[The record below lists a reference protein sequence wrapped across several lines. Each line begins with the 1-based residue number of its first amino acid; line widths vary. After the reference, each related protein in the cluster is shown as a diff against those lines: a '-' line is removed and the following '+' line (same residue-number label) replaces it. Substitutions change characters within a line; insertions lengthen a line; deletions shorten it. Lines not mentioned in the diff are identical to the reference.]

1 MVFKLDNKE
10 KINSQDPQIKLDI
23 INLFSFVSDHIPR
36 SIDNFNR
43 GHFSTSLR
51 ELYILYL
58 STHAA
63 DHSRSQY
70 YDIIK
75 SCSLLSVKMCSRNT
89 YTPKKTKTNSNNNK
103 SNQNKQTEKADLKK
117 IVKRKK
123 NWYIN
128 VLLRIMKKKI
138 PKMKVVIKLGR
149 LKWRVGHQ
157 NVKYKTGIRL
167 KKKQL

>member
-10 KINSQDPQIKLDI
+10 KINSQDPEIKLDI

-75 SCSLLSVKMCSRNT
+75 SCSLLSVKMCSTIT
-89 YTPKKTKTNSNNNK
+89 YTPKKTKTTNQTNK
-103 SNQNKQTEKADLKK
+103 KGKT
-117 IVKRKK
+117 VRKDGLSHERPMAAE
-123 NWYIN
+123 YFA
-128 VLLRIMKKKI
+128 RC
-138 PKMKVVIKLGR
+138 GER
-149 LKWRVGHQ
+149 LFFCFS
-157 NVKYKTGIRL
+157 
-167 KKKQL
+167 

>member
-10 KINSQDPQIKLDI
+10 KINSQDPEIKLDI

-58 STHAA
+58 STHDA

-117 IVKRKK
+117 FVKRKK
-123 NWYIN
+123 
-128 VLLRIMKKKI
+128 
-138 PKMKVVIKLGR
+138 KL
-149 LKWRVGHQ
+149 V
-157 NVKYKTGIRL
+157 Y
-167 KKKQL
+167 